1 MTIIGCL
8 SLAKVRSILSNC
20 NVSHYN
26 YPEIENYYNFPK
38 TSDTFFRST
47 HIIYYL
53 FSDNL
58 RKHNKKEMR
67 NFPCGRWPCGN
78 ISIISFFFV
87 LFFHKHKHKPFKMYY
102 KTTTLTKNFSWLI
115 IESKV
120 PLCKSLCTIRSSLR
134 YAMMSMFIFL

>member
-1 MTIIGCL
+1 MNLCEYIEIINLFLIAQMTIIGCL
-8 SLAKVRSILSNC
+8 SLRRVRSIVSKN
-20 NVSHYN
+20 NVTHYN
-26 YPEIENYYNFPK
+26 YAEIENYYNFPK

-78 ISIISFFFV
+78 ISIISFF
-87 LFFHKHKHKPFKMYY
+87 LC
-102 KTTTLTKNFSWLI
+102 FS
-115 IESKV
+115 
-120 PLCKSLCTIRSSLR
+120 
-134 YAMMSMFIFL
+134 FINTNTNLLKCITRQQL